1 MKKVLMSLGLLLP
14 LAPIFS
20 PVSSIHADTP
30 AYAKWSQLAIKETQA
45 RYPNVNIV
53 DYLHIGST
61 SEDGVTK
68 EQFKLWLKDSK
79 REFGV
84 FVTITY
90 WKDTEK
96 LKDIEFRETDR

>member
-1 MKKVLMSLGLLLP
+1 MKKVLMSLGLLFP
-14 LAPIFS
+14 LAHTFFTTP
-20 PVSSIHADTP
+20 SIQAETP
-30 AYAKWSQLAIKETQA
+30 AYAKWSQIAIKETQA

-61 SEDGVTK
+61 SEDGMTK
-68 EQFKLWLKDSK
+68 EQFKLWLKDNK

-90 WKDTEK
+90 WNETGT

>member
-14 LAPIFS
+14 LAPATFHE
-20 PVSSIHADTP
+20 SSIEAETP
-30 AYAKWSQLAIKETQA
+30 AYAKWSQIAIKETKA

-90 WKDTEK
+90 WSDTGT